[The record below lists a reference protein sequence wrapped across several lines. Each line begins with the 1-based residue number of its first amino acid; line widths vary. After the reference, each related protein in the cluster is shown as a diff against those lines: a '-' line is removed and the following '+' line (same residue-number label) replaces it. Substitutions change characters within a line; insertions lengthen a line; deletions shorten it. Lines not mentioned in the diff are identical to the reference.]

1 MSDDDHLIM
10 SRFENRIAKCKSP
23 LDLDKLCRT
32 YLEYR
37 GKYNSKPTDPWLEA
51 VLKTNAND
59 RPNIFETP
67 SETKKFSS
75 TRSIDEYEY
84 KNIDKTELINFQNN
98 LKLQLAKDIV
108 SVCVRDGFVKFG
120 KEYNFDTMRHHFKA
134 EMEVKKPKETR

>member
-10 SRFENRIAKCKSP
+10 SRFENRINKCKSP

-32 YLEYR
+32 YLEFR
-37 GKYNSKPTDPWLEA
+37 GKYENRPMDPWIEA
-51 VLKTNAND
+51 VLHTNND
-59 RPNIFETP
+59 RPVI
-67 SETKKFSS
+67 ETKKFSS

-108 SVCVRDGFVKFG
+108 SECVRDGFIKFG
-120 KEYNFDTMRHHFKA
+120 KEYDVTAMRHYFKV